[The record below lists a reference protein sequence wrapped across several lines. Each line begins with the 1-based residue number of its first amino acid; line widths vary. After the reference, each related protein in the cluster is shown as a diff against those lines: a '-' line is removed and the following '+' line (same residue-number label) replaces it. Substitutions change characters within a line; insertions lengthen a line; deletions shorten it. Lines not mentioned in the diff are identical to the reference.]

1 MECETCQQKM
11 VNLFDTQVNP
21 TEYTE
26 IMDHIRQCSQC
37 QLEYAEN
44 EKVVALL
51 KPTQQPVAPFLLKQN
66 IMNQLKMEEAKMSN
80 TKAKS
85 IKISPRY
92 KRILSVA
99 AALAV
104 FLIAIPIIDSNTKI
118 FNRTARAANTLI
130 ESSMNASQLIRSM
143 VITFRVRTD
152 AFDNFSLV
160 GTNYQMVKHTIH
172 KTFGT
177 PEKWRLEKEGRILV
191 SDGQFQ
197 YLQAIKSQ
205 QFYRATIGYNM
216 AEWFQILLEPAKIL
230 MKEQGNLKGKDSKFK
245 MEEKGEEILFTITS
259 GAQGNF
265 INDYCRNT
273 SILESDNRREY
284 VFDKNTKLIKSLRI
298 FILEGKKETLILE
311 LDKIDY
317 NTSIDSALISMVIPA
332 GATWNDL
339 TQTIDSDVFK
349 NISSRR
355 AAELLFEGMAKR
367 NWELVTQT
375 FSLFK
380 GTTQNVNE
388 LKDIYGGLTI
398 LGIGEPFKSGQ
409 YPGEFVPYKVKL
421 KSGKVKRHNL
431 AMRNDNPNKVW
442 IVDGGF

>member
-1 MECETCQQKM
+1 MECETCQLQM
-11 VNLFDTQVNP
+11 VNLFDAEINP
-21 TEYTE
+21 TEYAKIT
-26 IMDHIRQCSQC
+26 DHIRLCPQC
-37 QLEYAEN
+37 QLEFEKT
-44 EKVVALL
+44 EKVIGLL
-51 KPTQQPVAPFLLKQN
+51 KTTQQPVAPFLLKQN

-80 TKAKS
+80 AKAKS
-85 IKISPRY
+85 IKMSPRY

-99 AALAV
+99 AALAI
-104 FLIAIPIIDSNTKI
+104 FLIAIPIIDSNTKV
-118 FNRTARAANTLI
+118 FNRTARAANSLI

-143 VITFRVRTD
+143 VIKFKVRTD

-160 GTNYQMVKHTIH
+160 GTNYQMVKHTIY
-172 KTFGT
+172 KSFGT

-191 SDGQFQ
+191 SDGEFQ
-197 YLQAIKSQ
+197 YLQATKAQ

-265 INDYCRNT
+265 INDYCRNS

-284 VFDKNTKLIKSLRI
+284 VFDKNTKLIKGLRI

-311 LDKIDY
+311 LDKIEY
-317 NTSIDSALISMVIPA
+317 NTSIDPALFSMVIPA
-332 GATWNDL
+332 GANWNDL

-380 GTTQNVNE
+380 GTTKNVSE

-398 LGIGEPFKSGQ
+398 VGIGEPFKSGQ
-409 YPGEFVPYKVKL
+409 YPGEFVPYEVKL

-431 AMRNDNPNKVW
+431 ALRNDNPNKVW